1 MITTTNGGS
10 VPRIALRSVEYSHR
24 RLIEYSGLNSR
35 VLDDLFEI
43 IWHEN
48 LSLDNSAI
56 RINVILPVEIRNEC
70 KKIDERRRK
79 PNQKQSD
86 IEATISKWA
95 NDNNVHPSH
104 AVFIGPSAVL
114 FFDDKEK
121 AAMAHL
127 FISDNIL
134 EFKQARYHSL

>member
-43 IWHEN
+43 VWHEN

-95 NDNNVHPSH
+95 NDPQGSSRIPS
-104 AVFIGPSAVL
+104 FSGSAFTCVMSQYCST
-114 FFDDKEK
+114 E
-121 AAMAHL
+121 AAM
-127 FISDNIL
+127 
-134 EFKQARYHSL
+134 